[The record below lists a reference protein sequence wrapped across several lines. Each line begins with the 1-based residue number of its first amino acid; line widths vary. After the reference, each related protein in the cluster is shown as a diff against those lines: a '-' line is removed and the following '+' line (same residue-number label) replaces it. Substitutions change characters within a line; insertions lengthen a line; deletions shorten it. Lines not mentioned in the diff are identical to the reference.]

1 MRTCS
6 ASCFSAAS
14 MRSDRMPEALLS
26 QLALP
31 GIEIGVREIAAGD
44 ERFLLPGEAPIFAR
58 AALAVKQRSGSAREL
73 ARELLARLGG
83 PSAPLVRDKGQG
95 PRWPAGYTG
104 SLAHDDTHAA
114 AAVARARDFSAL
126 GIDIEPGLP
135 LPADVA
141 HLVATET
148 ESARHGA
155 EVLRSRVL
163 FAVKEAVYK
172 AVHPLDGIFLDF
184 PDVEVDLA
192 AGIARTSYGRT
203 VPLRVATG
211 PHIVALAYLAG

>member
-1 MRTCS
+1 
-6 ASCFSAAS
+6 
-14 MRSDRMPEALLS
+14 MPEALLS

-31 GIEIGVREIAAGD
+31 GIEIGIREIAAGD
-44 ERFLLPGEAPIFAR
+44 ERFLLPEEAPIFAR

-73 ARELLARLGG
+73 ARELLARPRG
-83 PSAPLVRDKGQG
+83 PTAQEGHHVEEVAG
-95 PRWPAGYTG
+95 PGCPAGYPG
-104 SLAHDDTHAA
+104 SLAHDAPAAA

-135 LPADVA
+135 LPTDVA

-203 VPLRVATG
+203 VPVRVATG